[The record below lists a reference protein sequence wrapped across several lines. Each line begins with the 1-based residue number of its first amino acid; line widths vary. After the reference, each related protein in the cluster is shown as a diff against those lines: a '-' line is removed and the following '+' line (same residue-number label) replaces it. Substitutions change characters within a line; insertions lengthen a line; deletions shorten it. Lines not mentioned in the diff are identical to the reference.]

1 MANQIITIGRQFGS
15 NGRLIGEKVAD
26 KLGVKCY
33 DKQLIKESAKASGLW
48 EDLLDNMD
56 EKPTNSFLYSVV
68 MDPYAYLYSYEN
80 QGYSM
85 NLNQRAFMAI
95 YNTIQKIAKEGSCV
109 FIGRCSNYVLRDFDN
124 VMDCFI
130 YAPLDKRIETVM
142 ERFGLSEKKA
152 REQIIKEDKARASY
166 YNYYS
171 SYKWGQAESYDFSI
185 DSSIL
190 GIDETADIIIDIA
203 NRMKNKQQIS
213 FVAWENIL
221 RLL

>member
-95 YNTIQKIAKEGSCV
+95 YNTIQKIAKEGPCV

-166 YNYYS
+166 YNYYW
-171 SYKWGQAESYDFSI
+171 K
-185 DSSIL
+185 
-190 GIDETADIIIDIA
+190 
-203 NRMKNKQQIS
+203 
-213 FVAWENIL
+213 
-221 RLL
+221 